1 MNGRT
6 PKIMHFQNPHVLMAL
21 WLLPVVAGL
30 LVYAQRKR
38 RAAADKFAGA
48 AMAARLMPAFD
59 GPRPWIKGAL
69 VVLALGLLIAAAA
82 RPMFG
87 VYFEKATQ
95 RGVDMFVLLDVS
107 RSMTAEDVAPSRLER
122 AKSDV
127 RDLLARLPG
136 DRVGLVVF
144 AGKPALKVPL
154 TTDRGFFET
163 VLDEIGTRSAPRGGT
178 LIGDGLRKCM
188 EAMPEAKDRDQVIVL
203 ITDGED
209 HESLPLEAA
218 KNAAERGIK
227 IFTVGLGDKSEGARV
242 PVRDDKGNLQYLKD
256 EGREVWSKMDE
267 NLLKEIA
274 LTTGGAYIPAGTAA
288 YDLGQVY
295 EDHLAGLS
303 RGEFRAEKKE
313 RYREQYQIFLAL
325 GIICLAAEMAIP
337 AYRRSNNFRNGVE
350 ANS

>member
-1 MNGRT
+1 
-6 PKIMHFQNPHVLMAL
+6 MHFQNPHILMGL

-38 RAAADKFAGA
+38 RVSAERFVDAV
-48 AMAARLMPAFD
+48 MVARLMPAPD

-69 VVLALGLLIAAAA
+69 VLAALALLIMAAA

-87 VYFEKATQ
+87 EYFEKVEQ

-107 RSMTAEDVAPSRLER
+107 RSMTAEDVTPSRLAR
-122 AKSDV
+122 AKSDI
-127 RDLLARLPG
+127 RDLLASLPG

-163 VLDEIGTRSAPRGGT
+163 VLEEIDSRSAPRGGT
-178 LIGDGLRKCM
+178 LIGDGLRKCI
-188 EAMPEAKDRDQVIVL
+188 EAMPKAKDRDQAIVL

-218 KNAAERGIK
+218 KNAAERGIR

-242 PVRDDKGNLQYLKD
+242 PVRDEQGNLQYLKAD
-256 EGREVWSKMDE
+256 GREVWSKMDE
-267 NLLKEIA
+267 NLLREIA
-274 LTTGGAYIPAGTAA
+274 LATGGACIPAGTAA

-295 EDHLAGLS
+295 KDHLAGLN
-303 RGEFRAEKKE
+303 RGEFQTAKKK
-313 RYREQYQIFLAL
+313 QYHQQFQIFLAL
-325 GIICLAAEMAIP
+325 GILCLAVETAIP
-337 AYRRSNNFRNGVE
+337 SCRRKKTPLNKEE
-350 ANS
+350 AIQ